1 MTDTTTGAADAPA
14 LDLRPLE
21 LGPPDPSAPQP
32 DKVRGQAALSLAF
45 LLGAILLAVVIVV
58 GLIAANIVVWNLGRV
73 HFGLVIIAGAAVI
86 GLGKAIVVSFKRPPD
101 DPGEIVIPEGDE
113 PELHRMV
120 RALADEVGTRPP
132 DRIVMVNNV
141 NAYVHEFGPLL
152 GLLRGR
158 RTLAIGAPLLD
169 ALDVS
174 QLRAVLGHELGHF
187 AGGDTKSGPI
197 VYRTA
202 QVVQRLARS
211 LKGGL
216 LSRMFVR
223 LWHFQHRVTAGAR
236 RRQELIADRASVA
249 VAGRQ
254 STVDALARMDVT
266 ARAEAV
272 YMQRLVGPL
281 VQAGQRPDDL
291 VGGMRH
297 VLADRATVA
306 ALGVVGGRRRPSWRP
321 PRHAPADEGAHRQGH
336 RAPRDGHP
344 HARPQAAPL
353 RCSAIP
359 SDGRRWRWRASFN
372 WRPAAASCSPC
383 RGRRGRMSSS
393 PRRTRSQAADV
404 DAALSRLGLPPGV
417 EGVARR
423 RRRRTPTASSARRSP
438 AAAGGRPRA
447 AAPT

>member
-306 ALGVVGGRRRPSWRP
+306 ALASSAADDDHPGDPLDTHPPTKERIARVTALPETGIPTHDRRRAAALFRDPQRWATMAMEGFLQLATGGRQLQPVPW
-321 PRHAPADEGAHRQGH
+321 
-336 RAPRDGHP
+336 
-344 HARPQAAPL
+344 
-353 RCSAIP
+353 SAWP
-359 SDGRRWRWRASFN
+359 DVVVAS
-372 WRPAAASCSPC
+372 A
-383 RGRRGRMSSS
+383 
-393 PRRTRSQAADV
+393 TRSQAADV

-423 RRRRTPTASSARRSP
+423 RRRRTPTRARRG
-438 AAAGGRPRA
+438 ARPQRLADVRRA

>member
-14 LDLRPLE
+14 LELRPLE

-45 LLGAILLAVVIVV
+45 LLGAILLAVAIVV

-86 GLGKAIVVSFKRPPD
+86 GLGKAIIVSFKRPPD
-101 DPGEIVIPEGDE
+101 DPGEIVIPEDDE
-113 PELHRMV
+113 PELHAMV

-202 QVVQRLARS
+202 QVVQQLARS

-306 ALGVVGGRRRPSWRP
+306 ALASAAAADDHPGDPLDTHP
-321 PRHAPADEGAHRQGH
+321 PTKERIARVTALPETAS
-336 RAPRDGHP
+336 PRTTAG
-344 HARPQAAPL
+344 APL

-359 SDGRRWRWRASFN
+359 SDGRRWRWRASCN

-393 PRRTRSQAADV
+393 PRQRGRRPPTSMPPSADSV
-404 DAALSRLGLPPGV
+404 CRLGSRVCAPSS
-417 EGVARR
+417 
-423 RRRRTPTASSARRSP
+423 TPDANASSARRSP

-447 AAPT
+447 AART